1 MYERYDVQSDA
12 MKEARHKGRLYV
24 AGDSNERLLRGA
36 PSLTW
41 PNACYVADD
50 EKPFNFVIN
59 ILHTKKH
66 CEAQRLPP
74 QSWSNRSGANVSNLR
89 G

>member
-59 ILHTKKH
+59 ILHTKKT
-66 CEAQRLPP
+66 
-74 QSWSNRSGANVSNLR
+74 LR
-89 G
+89 GAKAPSTIVE